1 MQKFGGELLL
11 YQCSV
16 RWDRWTVNSGAGQIE
31 VRLSNLPDEDEIELY
46 AFEGTIFEWN
56 RVKAESNVSKHGVSF
71 GEGATVFGDVDG
83 VMIPDPDHS
92 EEESRFVLVGRSR
105 LRRLLVV
112 VSVERGERVRLIS
125 ARRAGRKEKKVYEE
139 GRQN

>member
-1 MQKFGGELLL
+1 MKMKLNFTLLKGPSL
-11 YQCSV
+11 NGIAQ
-16 RWDRWTVNSGAGQIE
+16 RQ
-31 VRLSNLPDEDEIELY
+31 RLI
-46 AFEGTIFEWN
+46 I
-56 RVKAESNVSKHGVSF
+56 RKHGVSF

-105 LRRLLVV
+105 LRRLLIV

>member
-1 MQKFGGELLL
+1 M
-11 YQCSV
+11 
-16 RWDRWTVNSGAGQIE
+16 
-31 VRLSNLPDEDEIELY
+31 RLENLSEEIERY
-46 AFEGTIFEWN
+46 AFEGTVFEWN
-56 RVKAESNVSKHGVSF
+56 RAKAASNLRKHGVTF

-92 EEESRFVLVGRSR
+92 AEESRFLLVGRSR

-112 VSVERGERVRLIS
+112 VSVERGERIRLIS

-139 GRQN
+139 GRQD

>member
-1 MQKFGGELLL
+1 M
-11 YQCSV
+11 
-16 RWDRWTVNSGAGQIE
+16 
-31 VRLSNLPDEDEIELY
+31 RLENLSEEIEQY
-46 AFEGTIFEWN
+46 VFEGILFEWN
-56 RVKAESNVSKHGVSF
+56 LGKAASNVLKHEVSF
-71 GEGATVFGDVDG
+71 GEAATVFGDADG

-92 EEESRFVLVGRSR
+92 EEESRFLLVGRSR

>member
-1 MQKFGGELLL
+1 
-11 YQCSV
+11 
-16 RWDRWTVNSGAGQIE
+16 
-31 VRLSNLPDEDEIELY
+31 VRLWNLPDEDEIELY

-56 RVKAESNVSKHGVSF
+56 RAKAASNIRKHGVSF

-112 VSVERGERVRLIS
+112 VSVERGARVRLIS